1 MHSLH
6 AQPMHPKTSKKR
18 AAKQVSSRDP
28 ARLGEIRGKTR
39 FEFAEFR
46 QVSRKALTRQ
56 TVARMV
62 GPTSFSARGILST
75 AVLAGQACAAA
86 GNVILLQASDG
97 DGSAASGNR
106 TAAPGVAVVAK
117 EEEDGNMLTV
127 PIALGLFLVL
137 CFFCGAIMF
146 CAYKRTK
153 VRREAPPW
161 WRSDAFAPLPCFS
174 VADIITM
181 RFLALLLPHG
191 VLIDDVCGCI
201 GRCCPTLRLSLL
213 LAPGRL

>member
-1 MHSLH
+1 
-6 AQPMHPKTSKKR
+6 
-18 AAKQVSSRDP
+18 
-28 ARLGEIRGKTR
+28 
-39 FEFAEFR
+39 
-46 QVSRKALTRQ
+46 
-56 TVARMV
+56 MV

-117 EEEDGNMLTV
+117 EEEDGNLLTV

-153 VRREAPPW
+153 VRREALPW
-161 WRSDAFAPLPCFS
+161 TRTTRSPLCRASPLLTSSPCAS
-174 VADIITM
+174 
-181 RFLALLLPHG
+181 LPRCYPM
-191 VLIDDVCGCI
+191 VC
-201 GRCCPTLRLSLL
+201 
-213 LAPGRL
+213 